1 MATIKLNKTELKT
14 QKNLLAQLSKYL
26 PTLQLKKQ
34 QLQAEVENSRNMA
47 AEVEAEI
54 GKRKKFVAKWAAMLS
69 QKTTLDIYQLV
80 AVEEV
85 LTETENIAG
94 VDVRVF
100 KDVRFKPFEYS
111 FFATPIWFDKA
122 FEELRALVAE
132 REKLKIVRERFDV
145 LSEELRQTSIKVNL
159 FEKRKIPECKENIK
173 KISIFLGDQEIAAIC
188 NAKIAKDKLKRKD
201 EQQFAEA
208 V

>member
-1 MATIKLNKTELKT
+1 MAVIKLNKTELKT

-47 AEVEAEI
+47 AAVEAEI
-54 GKRKKFVAKWAAMLS
+54 ARRKDAAAKWAALLS
-69 QKTTLDIYQLV
+69 RKLTLNIYQLV

-85 LTETENIAG
+85 LTEAENIAG

-100 KDVRFKPFEYS
+100 KDIRFKPFEYS
-111 FFATPIWFDKA
+111 FFSTPIWLDRA

-132 REKLKIVRERFDV
+132 REKLKIVHERFDI

-188 NAKIAKDKLKRKD
+188 NAKIAKDKLKKKD
-201 EQQFAEA
+201 EKFAEA

>member
-1 MATIKLNKTELKT
+1 MAVIKLNKTELKT

-47 AEVEAEI
+47 AAVEAEI
-54 GKRKKFVAKWAAMLS
+54 ARRKEAAAKWAALLS
-69 QKTTLDIYQLV
+69 RKLTLNIYQLV

-85 LTETENIAG
+85 LTEAENIAG

-100 KDVRFKPFEYS
+100 KDIRFKPFEYS
-111 FFATPIWFDKA
+111 FFSTPIWLDRA

-132 REKLKIVRERFDV
+132 REKLKIVHERFDI

-188 NAKIAKDKLKRKD
+188 NAKISKDKLKRKD
-201 EQQFAEA
+201 EKFAEA

>member
-1 MATIKLNKTELKT
+1 MAVIKLNKTELKT

-47 AEVEAEI
+47 AAVEAEI
-54 GKRKKFVAKWAAMLS
+54 ERRKNFVAKWAALLS
-69 QKTTLDIYQLV
+69 QKTTLNIYQLV
-80 AVEEV
+80 AVDEV
-85 LTETENIAG
+85 VTDTENIAG

-100 KDVRFKPFEYS
+100 KDVKFKPFEYS
-111 FFATPIWFDKA
+111 FFAGPIWLDRA
-122 FEELRALVAE
+122 FEELRALASE
-132 REKLKIVRERFDV
+132 REKLKIVHERFDI

-173 KISIFLGDQEIAAIC
+173 KIANG
-188 NAKIAKDKLKRKD
+188 
-201 EQQFAEA
+201 
-208 V
+208 

>member
-1 MATIKLNKTELKT
+1 MAVIKLNKTELKT

-47 AEVEAEI
+47 AAVEAEI
-54 GKRKKFVAKWAAMLS
+54 EKRKEAAAKWATLLS
-69 QKTTLDIYQLV
+69 RKLTLNIYQLV

-85 LTETENIAG
+85 LTEAENIAG

-100 KDVRFKPFEYS
+100 KDIKFKPFEYS
-111 FFATPIWFDKA
+111 FFSTPIWLDRA

-132 REKLKIVRERFDV
+132 REKLKIVHERFDI

-201 EQQFAEA
+201 EKFAEA

>member
-1 MATIKLNKTELKT
+1 MAVIKLNKTELKT

-47 AEVEAEI
+47 AAVEAEI
-54 GKRKKFVAKWAAMLS
+54 ARRKEAAAKWAALLS
-69 QKTTLDIYQLV
+69 RKLTLNIYQLV

-85 LTETENIAG
+85 LTEAENIAG

-100 KDVRFKPFEYS
+100 KDIRFKPFEYS
-111 FFATPIWFDKA
+111 FFASPIWLDRA
-122 FEELRALVAE
+122 FEELRALASE
-132 REKLKIVRERFDV
+132 REKLKIVHERFDI

-201 EQQFAEA
+201 EKFAEA

>member
-1 MATIKLNKTELKT
+1 MAVIKLNKTELKT

-47 AEVEAEI
+47 AAVEAEI
-54 GKRKKFVAKWAAMLS
+54 EQRKNDAAKWATLLS
-69 QKTTLDIYQLV
+69 RKLTLNIYQLV

-85 LTETENIAG
+85 LTDTENIAG
-94 VDVRVF
+94 VDVKVF
-100 KDVRFKPFEYS
+100 KDIKFKPFEYS
-111 FFATPIWFDKA
+111 FFTTPIWFDKA

-132 REKLKIVRERFDV
+132 REKLRIVRERFDL

-201 EQQFAEA
+201 EKFAEA